1 MPRKVCTYCGK
12 RKNSKSFPKHS
23 MYKDNLDSR
32 CRSCVKKH
40 SKVRNQLHKEA
51 PPKPEICE
59 CCGKVPRKWCLDH
72 DHSDDSFRGWLC
84 EPCNTGLGK
93 LGDNLDGVIK
103 AVNYLIMTKNRNQ
116 QNESLQKM
124 DSTSKRK

>member
-1 MPRKVCTYCGK
+1 
-12 RKNSKSFPKHS
+12 
-23 MYKDNLDSR
+23 
-32 CRSCVKKH
+32 
-40 SKVRNQLHKEA
+40 
-51 PPKPEICE
+51 
-59 CCGKVPRKWCLDH
+59 LDH

-124 DSTSKRK
+124 DSTSKRE